1 MTHHPATL
9 HEAFASLRTALEAE
23 RETCAHMPA
32 AVESMLLALLLRLLG
47 GLERMAL
54 AWHASAARASYH
66 TPLPAFLSRSHARI
80 AAGLVPP
87 RALRTGP
94 IQYWLVRLH
103 PNRGMRPIAAPPA
116 PPRPPRPVR
125 APPPPIPA

>member
-1 MTHHPATL
+1 M
-9 HEAFASLRTALEAE
+9 HETIARLRTALVAE
-23 RETCAHMPA
+23 RETCAHVPA

-47 GLERMAL
+47 GLERLAL
-54 AWHASAARASYH
+54 AWQAPTGHAPARHFPAAR
-66 TPLPAFLSRSHARI
+66 SRSHARI

-94 IQYWLVRLH
+94 IPYWLVRLF
-103 PNRGMRPIAAPPA
+103 PARGMRPIAAPPA
-116 PPRPPRPVR
+116 PPRRPRPVR